1 MMRDL
6 LEEFNGVPVPV
17 DEPAD
22 GEVGIDIND
31 ASDDAESGEGDLGAA
46 LLEGG
51 KKGILGVAKMGKR
64 GLKAVTGF
72 IVGTGGDEDEEAAE
86 EPRQKTDL
94 EIFFELVSKIRQHIT
109 VVQQS
114 TGFIREMTADMQEKT
129 LSDTDSLQRNK
140 MFERVIVKTN
150 KLIGDINE
158 AVKKIKQNNDE
169 FARQHPDEK
178 PLIRI
183 RENIY
188 GTLRKSLREA
198 VQDYT
203 NAQESQK
210 SIVKEKLIRQCRYF
224 GDIPQE
230 KIEDALDNGESVQ
243 AFRGAIVAASEELQK
258 GKKEDEKLQ
267 KDATQALAYVEN
279 KHNDIVTL
287 TNSVKEVN
295 KLFKDMEILVNNQ
308 GELIDDIEE
317 NCREASE
324 YVEKGVENLHE
335 ANVLQK
341 KARKKMF
348 WLYGLILA
356 IFGVLIVGG
365 GLLGVFF

>member
-6 LEEFNGVPVPV
+6 LEEFSGIPVPV
-17 DEPAD
+17 DEPLN

-31 ASDDAESGEGDLGAA
+31 PSNSNEDGEGDVSAS
-46 LLEGG
+46 LLEEG
-51 KKGILGVAKMGKR
+51 KKGIIGMAKIGKR

-72 IVGTGGDEDEEAAE
+72 IVGTSESEEAIAE
-86 EPRQKTDL
+86 EPRKKTEL
-94 EIFFELVSKIRQHIT
+94 EVFFELVSKIRQHIT
-109 VVQQS
+109 VIEQS
-114 TGFIREMTADMQEKT
+114 TGFIKEMTADMQEKT
-129 LSDTDSLQRNK
+129 LSDSDALQRNK
-140 MFERVIVKTN
+140 MFERVIVKSN

-210 SIVKEKLIRQCRYF
+210 SIVKEKLVRQCRYIS
-224 GDIPQE
+224 DIPPEQ
-230 KIEDALDNGESVQ
+230 IEEAVDKGENIQ
-243 AFRGAIVAASEELQK
+243 AFRGALTAASEQAAK
-258 GKKEDEKLQ
+258 DDKLQ

-279 KHNDIVTL
+279 KHNEIVTL

-317 NCREASE
+317 NCRKASE